1 MGAGVA
7 AFEWMHPPEDELGG
21 IVPLDIEAVANP
33 DLVIAL
39 THLAAYPQGFSLS
52 FVTLTVAEPGE
63 LCPADAGESLALHFG
78 VEFADGRRSDTTN
91 HWILRD
97 GEDRDH
103 WRPPERLP
111 PDRNRDIFITG
122 IGGGS
127 LPRRHRS
134 ACWVWPLPP
143 PGPLTLRAGWPAA
156 GAPVQSLQIDA
167 GTVLDAAA
175 ASRPLWED
183 E

>member
-1 MGAGVA
+1 MGAAVA
-7 AFEWMHPPEDELGG
+7 AFDWIHPPEDELGG
-21 IVPLDIEAVANP
+21 IVPLDIEAIANP

-39 THLAAYPQGFSLS
+39 THLTVYPQGFSLR
-52 FVTLTVAEPGE
+52 FIALTAAEPGE
-63 LCPADAGESLALHFG
+63 LCSDDEGRDLALRFG
-78 VEFADGRRSDTTN
+78 VEFADGRRSDAKN

-97 GEDRDH
+97 GEDSEH
-103 WRPPERLP
+103 WRFPERLP
-111 PDRNRDIFITG
+111 PDRERDIFITG

-127 LPRRHRS
+127 LPTRHRC
-134 ACWVWPLPP
+134 ACWIWPLPP

-156 GAPVQSLQIDA
+156 GAPVQSIQIDA

-175 ASRPLWED
+175 VSRPLWED